1 MAKAPENIIAIM
13 EAGGNI
19 IIEEPHGKV
28 KDSLVQ
34 MAEAAVEFKVQLT
47 IRHCESYQV
56 ETLIK
61 VAQAGKG
68 YVTFGV

>member
-34 MAEAAVEFKVQLT
+34 MAEAAAKFKVQLT
-47 IRHCESYQV
+47 IRNCESY
-56 ETLIK
+56 LYIPPRCW
-61 VAQAGKG
+61 
-68 YVTFGV
+68 FCL